1 MLFLISVFFLSFSLE
16 AKNIYEFS
24 NENLEKDFIELSQ
37 EVSCPLCA
45 GSSIAESD
53 SDIANDLKNAIF
65 IELENGKTPKEIK
78 NNLIK
83 LYGEGILFMPE
94 NKISILILY
103 GFPLLLIGI
112 GIFFLF
118 NFSKATHP
126 RPGAPLEGPLE
137 TGFWRVL
144 WSTGKTTL
152 KTTIWGNLGSRQ
164 RGEYTRNFF

>member
-24 NENLEKDFIELSQ
+24 NENLKKDFIELS
-37 EVSCPLCA
+37 EEISCPLCA

-53 SDIANDLKNAIF
+53 SEIANDLKNAIF
-65 IELENGKTPKEIK
+65 LELENGKTPKEIK
-78 NNLIK
+78 SNLIK

-94 NKISILILY
+94 NKLSILILY

-118 NFSKATHP
+118 NFSK
-126 RPGAPLEGPLE
+126 
-137 TGFWRVL
+137 
-144 WSTGKTTL
+144 K
-152 KTTIWGNLGSRQ
+152 
-164 RGEYTRNFF
+164 

>member
-1 MLFLISVFFLSFSLE
+1 MLLLILIFFLSFSLE

-24 NENLEKDFIELSQ
+24 NKNLEKDFIELSQ

-53 SDIANDLKNAIF
+53 SDIANDLKNVIF
-65 IELENGKTPKEIK
+65 KELENGKTPREIK

-94 NKISILILY
+94 NKISIFILY

-112 GIFFLF
+112 GTFFLF
-118 NFSKATHP
+118 NF
-126 RPGAPLEGPLE
+126 
-137 TGFWRVL
+137 
-144 WSTGKTTL
+144 L
-152 KTTIWGNLGSRQ
+152 KKN
-164 RGEYTRNFF
+164 EH

>member
-1 MLFLISVFFLSFSLE
+1 MLLLISIFFLSFSLE

-53 SDIANDLKNAIF
+53 SDIANDLKNVIF
-65 IELENGKTPKEIK
+65 KELEKGKTPREIK

-83 LYGEGILFMPE
+83 LYGESILFMPE
-94 NKISILILY
+94 NKISIFILY

-112 GIFFLF
+112 GTFFLF
-118 NFSKATHP
+118 NF
-126 RPGAPLEGPLE
+126 
-137 TGFWRVL
+137 
-144 WSTGKTTL
+144 L
-152 KTTIWGNLGSRQ
+152 KK
-164 RGEYTRNFF
+164 

>member
-1 MLFLISVFFLSFSLE
+1 MLFLIPVFFLSFSLE

-53 SDIANDLKNAIF
+53 SDIANDLKNVIF
-65 IELENGKTPKEIK
+65 IELEKGKTPKEIK

-118 NFSKATHP
+118 NFSK
-126 RPGAPLEGPLE
+126 
-137 TGFWRVL
+137 
-144 WSTGKTTL
+144 K
-152 KTTIWGNLGSRQ
+152 
-164 RGEYTRNFF
+164 

>member
-1 MLFLISVFFLSFSLE
+1 MLFVIPVFFLSFFLE

-53 SDIANDLKNAIF
+53 SDIANDLKNAIY

-118 NFSKATHP
+118 NF
-126 RPGAPLEGPLE
+126 
-137 TGFWRVL
+137 
-144 WSTGKTTL
+144 L
-152 KTTIWGNLGSRQ
+152 KK
-164 RGEYTRNFF
+164 

>member
-53 SDIANDLKNAIF
+53 SDIANDLKNVIF
-65 IELENGKTPKEIK
+65 KELENGKTPKEIK

-83 LYGEGILFMPE
+83 LYGESILFMPE
-94 NKISILILY
+94 NTISIFILY

-112 GIFFLF
+112 GTFFLF
-118 NFSKATHP
+118 IF
-126 RPGAPLEGPLE
+126 
-137 TGFWRVL
+137 
-144 WSTGKTTL
+144 L
-152 KTTIWGNLGSRQ
+152 KK
-164 RGEYTRNFF
+164 

>member
-1 MLFLISVFFLSFSLE
+1 MLFLIPFFFLSLSLE

-53 SDIANDLKNAIF
+53 SDIANDLKNVIF
-65 IELENGKTPKEIK
+65 KELENGKTPKEIK

-83 LYGEGILFMPE
+83 LYGESILFMPE
-94 NKISILILY
+94 NKISIFILY

-112 GIFFLF
+112 GTFFIF
-118 NFSKATHP
+118 NF
-126 RPGAPLEGPLE
+126 
-137 TGFWRVL
+137 
-144 WSTGKTTL
+144 L
-152 KTTIWGNLGSRQ
+152 KK
-164 RGEYTRNFF
+164 